1 MNAKQKKDDKAM
13 SADYQQISDSL
24 VKIYSNILRIEES
37 ELRKSQFNNLT
48 IQEMHAINAISMY
61 EHKTASQVAKELH
74 LTPGTLTSTI
84 DRLVKKGYVER
95 IRSKDDRR
103 VVRLGL
109 TKKGRVEYRAH
120 AAFHEKLVKQF
131 LQGFNDE
138 EVGVILQ
145 ALRNLES
152 FMDEDS

>member
-1 MNAKQKKDDKAM
+1 M
-13 SADYQQISDSL
+13 
-24 VKIYSNILRIEES
+24 
-37 ELRKSQFNNLT
+37 
-48 IQEMHAINAISMY
+48 
-61 EHKTASQVAKELH
+61 
-74 LTPGTLTSTI
+74 
-84 DRLVKKGYVER
+84 VKKGYVER

-152 FMDEDS
+152 FMDEHS

>member
-1 MNAKQKKDDKAM
+1 M

-95 IRSKDDRR
+95 LRSKDDRR

-152 FMDEDS
+152 FMDEHS